1 MTPAELRAY
10 IEAQPEFAA
19 FIASGNDQGI
29 CDAINL
35 RTIPVVGS
43 VARSKFSMWCGST
56 GVRSKIQDHA
66 DNPASPLRAISLT
79 LLDFLQG
86 GVSEALDLA
95 DATNQQ
101 MLGVWV
107 ALGEITQTQ
116 ADELIAMATTEQPLA
131 GRTLSNIDIACA
143 FGRG

>member
-35 RTIPVVGS
+35 RTVPVIGS
-43 VARSKFSMWCGST
+43 VTAHDIRQYLMLVDLLLPIEDG
-56 GVRSKIQDHA
+56 
-66 DNPASPLRAISLT
+66 ASPACRAAT
-79 LLDFLQG
+79 R
-86 GVSEALDLA
+86 ALDVFPVFDMSNPLIAGKFTQVLDGLVA
-95 DATNQQ
+95 DALVPDFTETHK
-101 MLGVWV
+101 LTI
-107 ALGEITQTQ
+107 LSF
-116 ADELIAMATTEQPLA
+116 ATTEQPLA
-131 GRTLSNIDIACA
+131 GRVLSNIDIARA